1 MKFPLFLFPLC
12 LLGALRAETLSSELA
27 DEPIQR
33 LDDYLVETDPATFER
48 KAPAVTQQVLA
59 SDLKAM
65 NFSTTAAALRNL
77 PNIFIRERFIG
88 DKNAPVGIR
97 GTSNRQTGRTL
108 VLADGILL
116 SNFLGTGFGN
126 SPRWFL
132 VAPEEIAKV
141 AVIYGPFSSL
151 YAGNSIGGTVLFTT
165 KMPTQFTAEAKGQYF
180 MHSFHEYRTEDDL
193 HGSNAFVSVGD
204 RIGNFSYY
212 AFYNHLDNQSASTQ
226 FWTVNE
232 SATAPANSGIATTG
246 ALRDADFSAQPRI
259 IFGAEGPTEA
269 VHDLFKLKL
278 GYDLSAALQLRYTL
292 AYWSNL
298 ENRDRPQTYLRDAAG
313 NEVWAGTIQAA
324 GRSFTVAPAQFGLSH
339 RKQADLINALTVA
352 YQPESG
358 FQALFTGNLYDV
370 LKDKQTTSTGAL
382 PVARLGGP
390 GQATIM
396 GRTGWQ
402 AFDTKFGYR
411 ATDGHLSRHA
421 PSVGYHFDHYFNR
434 SNQFALANW
443 LNDGTRTGLLN
454 GNGGATRMHAVYAQ
468 DVWAFAPG
476 WSFTPGLRWEQWTA
490 SEGYRERDFGGSRV
504 RTPYADRTQSAWS
517 PKLALAWTPAHAWS
531 ARLSFGEAYRFP
543 TVGELF
549 QGSISAN
556 GSITNN
562 DPNLRAERAL
572 DRDLT
577 VEHRFARDG
586 FVRLSVFEENVRRA
600 LISQSTLLPD
610 GTSFSG
616 TQNVG
621 RIRARG
627 AEFTFERKKVWLDS
641 LSLTAAV
648 SYTDAKIRENAPVLV
663 GGALFPTVGK
673 QVPRIPYWQTRAG
686 LTWRPTD
693 WLAFSTQ
700 LRTGSHQ
707 FNTLENSDP
716 YGGYGGVDRYAVVDA
731 KVTAQ
736 LPQRC
741 TASLGCDNLTD
752 RRYHVFHPMPERT
765 FYAEVTWS
773 R

>member
-1 MKFPLFLFPLC
+1 MKTPLFLFPFLFI
-12 LLGALRAETLSSELA
+12 GAVRAETLSSDLA
-27 DEPIQR
+27 NEPIQR
-33 LDDYLVETDPATFER
+33 LDDYLVETDPASFDR

-59 SDLKAM
+59 SDLKTM
-65 NFSTTAAALRNL
+65 NLSTTAAALRNL

-165 KMPTQFTAEAKGQYF
+165 KMPTQFIAEAKGQYF
-180 MHSFHEYRTEDDL
+180 MHSFREYGTKDDL

-204 RIGNFSYY
+204 RLGNFSYY
-212 AFYNHLDNQSASTQ
+212 TFYNHLDNRSASTQ
-226 FWTVNE
+226 FWTINE
-232 SATAPANSGIATTG
+232 SATSPATTGVATTG
-246 ALRDADFSAQPRI
+246 ALRDTDFSAQPRI

-278 GYDLSAALQLRYTL
+278 GYDVSAALQLRYTL
-292 AYWSNL
+292 AYWANL
-298 ENRDRPQTYLRDAAG
+298 ENRDHPQTYLRDSAG
-313 NEVWAGTIQAA
+313 AEVWAGSIQAA
-324 GRSFTVAPAQFGLSH
+324 GRSFTVSPAQFSLSH
-339 RKQADLINALTVA
+339 RRQTDVINALTVA

-382 PVARLGGP
+382 PTARSGGP
-390 GQATIM
+390 GQATVV

-411 ATDGHLSRHA
+411 ATEGRLSQHA
-421 PSVGYHFDHYFNR
+421 PSVGYHFDHYFNV
-434 SNQFALANW
+434 SNQYALSNW
-443 LNDGTRTGLLN
+443 LNDGTRTALLS
-454 GNGGATRMHAVYAQ
+454 GNGGATRVHAFYAQ
-468 DVWAFAPG
+468 DVWAFAPN
-476 WSFTPGLRWEQWTA
+476 WSFTPGLRWEQWSA
-490 SEGYRERDFGGSRV
+490 SQGYRERDFGASRV
-504 RTPYADRTQSAWS
+504 RTPYADRTEAAWS
-517 PKLALAWTPAHAWS
+517 PKLALAWTPAPTWN

-572 DRDLT
+572 DQDLT
-577 VEHRFARDG
+577 VEHRLAHDG
-586 FVRLSVFEENVRRA
+586 LVRLSVFEENVRRA
-600 LISQSTLLPD
+600 LISQSTLRPD

-627 AEFTFERKKVWLDS
+627 AEFAFERKKVWVDALG
-641 LSLTAAV
+641 LTVAV

-663 GGALFPTVGK
+663 GGVLFPTVGK

-686 LTWRPTD
+686 LTWTPVP
-693 WLAFSTQ
+693 WLSFSTQ
-700 LRTGSHQ
+700 FRTGSHQ

-716 YGGYGGVDRYAVVDA
+716 YGGYGGVDRYEVIDA
-731 KVTAQ
+731 KLTAQ

-752 RRYHVFHPMPERT
+752 QRYHVFHPMPERT